1 MFHRIPVKWL
11 FLAAA
16 LMGLP
21 VPASA
26 APPQPGALQ
35 ALQAPPPAEQGL
47 YGKRGKLA
55 GILTPEQRAMF
66 MLDARDQLKTM
77 TPDQRKAWRK
87 DQIQKVMA
95 MSPAERQA
103 FQSSLQARWDALPPA
118 RKNRIEQR
126 LAQRETPPPT
136 R

>member
-1 MFHRIPVKWL
+1 MFHRIPLKWL
-11 FLAAA
+11 FLTAS

-21 VPASA
+21 VPAFA
-26 APPQPGALQ
+26 AQPQPGALQ
-35 ALQAPPPAEQGL
+35 ALQSPAPAEHGR
-47 YGKRGKLA
+47 GGKLA
-55 GILTPEQRAMF
+55 GLLSPEQRAMF
-66 MLDARDQLKTM
+66 MLDAREQLKGM

-95 MSPAERQA
+95 MSPDQRQA
-103 FQSSLQARWDALPPA
+103 FQSNLQARWDALPAA